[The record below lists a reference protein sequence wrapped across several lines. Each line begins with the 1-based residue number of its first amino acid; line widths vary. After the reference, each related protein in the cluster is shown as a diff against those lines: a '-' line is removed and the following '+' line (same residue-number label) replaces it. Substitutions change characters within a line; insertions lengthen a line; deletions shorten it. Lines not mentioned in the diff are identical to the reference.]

1 MPGKAANRRYA
12 ATGEKDI
19 WHRVDL
25 QDLRDD
31 RFVYVANQIL
41 RGRYTLLELKTMPLM
56 KNFEMEI
63 AN

>member
-1 MPGKAANRRYA
+1 MPGKAANPRYA
-12 ATGEKDI
+12 ARGEKDI

-41 RGRYTLLELKTMPLM
+41 RGRYTLLELKAMPIM
-56 KNFEMEI
+56 KNLEMEI